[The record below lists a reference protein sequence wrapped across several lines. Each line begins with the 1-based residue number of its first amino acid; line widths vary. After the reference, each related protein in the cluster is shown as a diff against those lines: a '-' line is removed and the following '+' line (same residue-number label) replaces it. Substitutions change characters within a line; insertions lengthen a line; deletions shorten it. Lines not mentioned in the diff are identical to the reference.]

1 MRQPQQIRSRWEA
14 SCCVVG
20 GGPAGMMLGYLL
32 ARAGV
37 EVIVLEKLADFFRDF
52 RGDTIHPSTLELMAE
67 LGLLEEFLRLP
78 HTRVAEGGVVIGE
91 KTFNLVDFRHL
102 PTRCKFMA
110 MMPQWDFLNFIATK
124 AKRYPTF
131 QLEMN
136 FEVIDILERGN
147 KIVGV
152 RATTEQ
158 GEVEVLADLI
168 VAADGRDSTVR
179 RQAGIRVRQFG
190 VTIDVLWFRL
200 PKGADMQQPTLGYLR
215 DGRILITIDRGD
227 YWQCASIIPKGEFEE
242 IRAQGLEA
250 FRERI
255 GRTAPILR
263 SVVNEL
269 RDWEQVKLLSVR
281 MDRLERWYRPGLLCI
296 GDAAHAMSP
305 AGGVGVNYAIQ
316 DAVAAANLLASKL
329 RQGDVS
335 LVELRRV
342 QRRREWPVRLMQ
354 VLQAAQMATYG
365 RAYRPG
371 ADPQRILELISA
383 LAPFKRLFG
392 RVVGLGFRREHVETP
407 DLGSVTASLGG
418 APSSGEV
425 RLPSD

>member
-1 MRQPQQIRSRWEA
+1 MLQPAQTRSRWEA

-37 EVIVLEKLADFFRDF
+37 DVMVLEKHADFSRDF
-52 RGDTIHPSTLELMAE
+52 RGDTIHPSTLDLMSE
-67 LGLLEEFLRLP
+67 LGVLDEFLRLP
-78 HTRVAEGGVVIGE
+78 HTQASQLGVVIGQ
-91 KTFNLVDFRHL
+91 KTFNLLDFGHL

-124 AKRYPTF
+124 AKRYPMF
-131 QLEMN
+131 RLKMN
-136 FEVIDILERGN
+136 TGVTDVLKRGN
-147 KIVGV
+147 KIVGL

-168 VAADGRDSTVR
+168 VACDGRHSTVR
-179 RQAGIRVRQFG
+179 RQAGMGVREFG

-200 PKGADMQQPTLGYLR
+200 PKGADVQQPSLGYIR
-215 DGRILITIDRGD
+215 DGRILLTIDRGD
-227 YWQCASIIPKGEFEE
+227 YWQCGSIIPKGEFEE
-242 IRAQGLEA
+242 IEAQGLEA

-255 GRTAPILR
+255 AHTAPILR

-335 LVELRRV
+335 LAELRRV

-354 VLQAAQMATYG
+354 AMQAMQMATYG

-371 ADPQRILELISA
+371 ADPQRILELFSTF
-383 LAPFKRLFG
+383 APFKRIFG
-392 RVVGLGFRREHVETP
+392 RIVGLGFRREHVETP
-407 DLGSVTASLGG
+407 NFGT
-418 APSSGEV
+418 PP
-425 RLPSD
+425 RR